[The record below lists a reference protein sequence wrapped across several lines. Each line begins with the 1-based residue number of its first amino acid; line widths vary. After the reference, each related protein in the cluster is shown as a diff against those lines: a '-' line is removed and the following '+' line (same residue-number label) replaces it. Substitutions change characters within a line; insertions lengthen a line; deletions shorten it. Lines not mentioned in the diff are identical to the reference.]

1 MALRDERGFTLIEL
15 ITVVVVIGLLAA
27 LGTMR
32 YFSLENDGLAAK
44 VGSEMQEIRLASIN
58 YYSESEIWPAP
69 ASEGVIPPELAPLLS
84 GATQFTTPH
93 YTLEWV
99 NQGGDLIG
107 VIVRG
112 DRPGLTQKLMSR
124 LVYGNPYVAYGSD
137 VMYIIK
143 APGIS
148 M

>member
-1 MALRDERGFTLIEL
+1 MASLRYI
-15 ITVVVVIGLLAA
+15 A
-27 LGTMR
+27 
-32 YFSLENDGLAAK
+32 LENEGLAAK
-44 VGSEMQEIRLASIN
+44 VGSEMQEIRLASIT
-58 YYSESEIWPAP
+58 YFSEHETWPAP
-69 ASEGVIPPELAPLLS
+69 AAEGTVPLELAPLLS
-84 GATQFTTPH
+84 GATSFQTVN

-99 NQGGDLIG
+99 NQSEDLIG

-112 DRPGLTQKLMSR
+112 TRPGLTDKLIAR

>member
-1 MALRDERGFTLIEL
+1 MALNRRGFTLIEL
-15 ITVVVVIGLLAA
+15 ITVVIIIGVLAGIA
-27 LGTMR
+27 TLR
-32 YFSLENDGLAAK
+32 YISLENEALAAK
-44 VGSEMQEIRLASIN
+44 VGGAMQEVRLASIAFF
-58 YYSESEIWPAP
+58 SENETWPGS
-69 ASEGVIPPELAPLLS
+69 ASAGTVPLELAPLLS
-84 GATQFTTPH
+84 GATAFQTPD

-112 DRPGLTQKLMSR
+112 TRPGLAAKLVQR
-124 LVYGNPYVAYGSD
+124 LVYGNPYLPYGSD

-143 APGIS
+143 APGLS

>member
-1 MALRDERGFTLIEL
+1 MSLRDRRGFTLIEL
-15 ITVVVVIGLLAA
+15 ITVCILIGVLAGMAA
-27 LGTMR
+27 LR
-32 YFSLENDGLAAK
+32 YIALENEGLAAK
-44 VGSEMQEIRLASIN
+44 VGAEMQEVRLASIT
-58 YYSESEIWPAP
+58 YYSENEIWPA
-69 ASEGVIPPELAPLLS
+69 AAAEGTVPIEIAPLLS
-84 GATQFTTPH
+84 GATSFQTPD

-99 NQGGDLIG
+99 NQGEDLIG

-112 DRPGLTQKLMSR
+112 TRPGLTDKLIAR